1 MEKQEM
7 LDALE
12 ALKEEMG
19 KEAFDTLSKAE
30 KLEIVEKMQEAK
42 VAVEQLIPK
51 YVTELK
57 GSEDH
62 KNASDEDI
70 NKIAQEKAVAE
81 VTEAINEK
89 VAVDEYMY
97 NLGMAQGAGFAA
109 GFKAAMGVEDE
120 TEKKVEEKVEEKKEE
135 KK

>member
-1 MEKQEM
+1 MEKQDM

-19 KEAFDTLSKAE
+19 KEAFDSLSKEE
-30 KLEIVEKMQEAK
+30 KVEVVEKMHEAK
-42 VAVEQLIPK
+42 IAVEELTVEYAK
-51 YVTELK
+51 ELK
-57 GSEDH
+57 GSEEH

-70 NKIAQEKAVAE
+70 NKIAQEKAITE
-81 VTEAINEK
+81 VTDAITEK

-97 NLGMAQGAGFAA
+97 NIGIAQGAGFAA
-109 GFKAAMGVEDE
+109 GFKAAMGVEEE
-120 TEKKVEEKVEEKKEE
+120 TEKEE